1 MGRGRRSGGQGN
13 QATSGHELKK
23 KRRSRT
29 GKGINSRSLEPGST
43 SQGRKLVGG
52 SRRVGTEARRQWA
65 ETEARRRRPVAGER
79 GCGVTRR
86 GCGARRGRA
95 GVRGLDGGLG
105 RQGKREKVSLTGL
118 GRIHKADTY
127 QPTYPIFAKI
137 IKIRILRGYVSWAY
151 RTRIHDFLD
160 VSV

>member
-29 GKGINSRSLEPGST
+29 GKGINSREFAGAWIHVTGAETRRGQPAS
-43 SQGRKLVGG
+43 RDGG
-52 SRRVGTEARRQWA
+52 SSPASRDGGSSPA
-65 ETEARRRRPVAGER
+65 AGER